1 MTARTHEAVRVGLRS
16 VIRDPRAGVSVRMR
30 AIELLM
36 RVEGLMEPPKSN
48 GKRVSTTNSEANIP
62 NLRDLLEPEP
72 EKKSGSGLPALPE
85 FNQYEYPE
93 Y

>member
-16 VIRDPRAGVSVRMR
+16 VIRDPRATVSVRMR

-36 RVEGLMEPPKSN
+36 QVEGLMETPKAN
-48 GKRVSTTNSEANIP
+48 GERDSMTRSGVKTS

-72 EKKSGSGLPALPE
+72 EKESRPGLPALPE
-85 FNQYEYPE
+85 FPEYPDT
-93 Y
+93 

>member
-16 VIRDPRAGVSVRMR
+16 VIRDPRATVSVRMK

-36 RVEGLMEPPKSN
+36 QVEGLIETPKTN
-48 GKRVSTTNSEANIP
+48 GQRGSIASSKAKIP

-72 EKKSGSGLPALPE
+72 EK
-85 FNQYEYPE
+85 
-93 Y
+93 